1 MLIITSHREDRGT
14 RRCTLLELV
23 QEVTAGTA
31 SDAECVAVIG
41 ALLKSGRTVL
51 TGSFKGQI
59 LD

>member
-1 MLIITSHREDRGT
+1 MLIIESHSEEKGT

-41 ALLKSGRTVL
+41 ALLKSGRVVL
-51 TGSFKGQI
+51 TGNFRGQI
-59 LD
+59 LN